1 MILTSL
7 KYSRNWWWIRG
18 RPYRSSASEAFLFL
32 PPLPLAGALGI
43 EAVGL
48 AGIRSFFLE
57 DRTLSRSVTL
67 NLEADFEDFPAPAHS
82 KQDKYPYPISI

>member
-7 KYSRNWWWIRG
+7 KYSRNWWRIRG
-18 RPYRSSASEAFLFL
+18 KPCKSSASEAFLFL
-32 PPLPLAGALGI
+32 PPLPLEGALGI

-48 AGIRSFFLE
+48 AGVFFLV
-57 DRTLSRSVTL
+57 DRTLSKSVTL
-67 NLEADFEDFPAPAHS
+67 NLEADLEAFPAPAQS